1 MAGRLLTDKM
11 NWDELT
17 EHFLVKSGLSK
28 YQNEFR
34 EWFKGL
40 ERLENTFFTGMIYRH
55 LFDIQRDMKAHN
67 SDRMIVCTGL
77 EGCGKTMLS
86 LQIASVL
93 DPSFN
98 HERIC
103 YKKLDLLKQVRNA
116 KPGQAFVLDEGNLFL
131 NSRDHSVR
139 DHRVASLFMLNNG
152 ERQGTGKLYIGRGIK
167 MVSQYGA
174 KYKSDVNVRVPATTV
189 ALLSFYNRVPNVIDW
204 ELYTKLKVENLQ
216 NEIDMMIGD
225 IEDTEETERFITI
238 PRATKFI
245 NLSEDTVRTHLKAG
259 KIVGKRIGKKWFVD
273 KEALLSDNS
282 QEKQQ
287 IEHNSVPL

>member
-1 MAGRLLTDKM
+1 
-11 NWDELT
+11 
-17 EHFLVKSGLSK
+17 
-28 YQNEFR
+28 
-34 EWFKGL
+34 
-40 ERLENTFFTGMIYRH
+40 MIYRH

-131 NSRDHSVR
+131 NSRDHSSKDNKDMIKLFALYRELNLIIIINVPNFWTLDTYVR